1 MASVTSHALYEGM
14 HLWDARTDYR
24 TQMAWYWQSRR
35 GEDRRQ
41 RQWGCCWSGASQQ
54 TGAHPNL
61 AVPPAAWCS
70 PQSSSAHVCLLLMP
84 CQDGGAVKGVLTNPG
99 AGGKW
104 EVASCS
110 CAGITPL
117 VSTHEAEVQLRWH
130 HAPGLDA

>member
-1 MASVTSHALYEGM
+1 MGLLLEWGQPA
-14 HLWDARTDYR
+14 
-24 TQMAWYWQSRR
+24 AWCSPQSRSAPSSLVLTPIP
-35 GEDRRQ
+35 Q
-41 RQWGCCWSGASQQ
+41 CPQQ
-54 TGAHPNL
+54 PGAHPNP